1 MAKRNSTG
9 AVLSVILAALCFAAV
24 LFLFQAHAATGDSAL
39 YMAQSIS
46 AAR

>member
-1 MAKRNSTG
+1 MARRNSTG
-9 AVLSVILAALCFAAV
+9 GVIGLILAALCFAAV

-39 YMAQSIS
+39 YIAQSVS